1 MAADTGHDDR
11 SAESRRI
18 IERIARETEPNRF
31 YRLGARTA
39 NRARNHLGAADV
51 DQHDWIEVWGTR
63 IGRTL
68 GILIVCA
75 LLFWAASQLFS
86 GA

>member
-1 MAADTGHDDR
+1 MAADTGHGDR

-18 IERIARETEPNRF
+18 LERVARETEPSGL
-31 YRLGARTA
+31 YGLGQRTA
-39 NRARNHLGAADV
+39 KRARNHLGAADA
-51 DQHDWIEVWGTR
+51 DQGDWIEVWGTR

-68 GILIVCA
+68 GILFVCA
-75 LLFWAASQLFS
+75 LLFWAASLLVA